1 MFIYFFNQ
9 EVDLQLECFRFAVGN
24 TWDSFQRLKKSE
36 IMFPFGFCSVNIG
49 QGLGEYDFDLAG
61 LKELKKPVV
70 TVGFR

>member
-1 MFIYFFNQ
+1 
-9 EVDLQLECFRFAVGN
+9 
-24 TWDSFQRLKKSE
+24 
-36 IMFPFGFCSVNIG
+36 MFPFGFCSVNIG